1 VDRWE
6 RRVPFAFAA
15 VVVAGT
21 LATRYAL
28 VGVQAG
34 PSDRYALPIV
44 LWCLALGWWA
54 ARARSTRQRLLVSLV
69 VVAAVAGFF
78 GEPMREALIAGGLL
92 ALLWLPAV
100 TLPRSVTRLVGN
112 VASASLFV
120 YLTHWQVYPHL
131 EDHHPYL
138 ATAASFAVGVTACR
152 AYTALATR
160 GRASIRLLRSRLS
173 RTRGPV
179 GPASR

>member
-1 VDRWE
+1 
-6 RRVPFAFAA
+6 
-15 VVVAGT
+15 
-21 LATRYAL
+21 
-28 VGVQAG
+28 
-34 PSDRYALPIV
+34 
-44 LWCLALGWWA
+44 
-54 ARARSTRQRLLVSLV
+54 V